1 MLNKFLGTLTLVFLL
16 SSCANYKIHYSPEEQ
31 NWVKNID
38 PPQTEPTH
46 VIYLIGD
53 AGNSSEGEVA
63 PALNL
68 LRTKL
73 ESAPA
78 ESSVIYLGDNIY
90 PHGLPPNRSSGKSTS
105 RTPPE
110 CSNGYSGKL

>member
-31 NWVKNID
+31 NWVKNMD

-63 PALNL
+63 PALQ
-68 LRTKL
+68 
-73 ESAPA
+73 SAAHQTGKRPGR
-78 ESSVIYLGDNIY
+78 ELGD
-90 PHGLPPNRSSGKSTS
+90 LSG
-105 RTPPE
+105 R
-110 CSNGYSGKL
+110 